1 MSHFFLMTGCRL
13 QLFSYMSHLSFTTG
27 HTLYL
32 FLYMSHHS
40 FTVGHTLHL
49 FLYMSPICPHNFPS
63 VFFKMLVI
71 FRVLPVPAPGKSI
84 SGKKPVTQI
93 IVINLVRKIPT
104 PVNICF
110 CVCRLNRQLS
120 VDGFYIGVIK
130 CIDVNCH
137 AQTVF

>member
-1 MSHFFLMTGCRL
+1 
-13 QLFSYMSHLSFTTG
+13 
-27 HTLYL
+27 
-32 FLYMSHHS
+32 
-40 FTVGHTLHL
+40 
-49 FLYMSPICPHNFPS
+49 
-63 VFFKMLVI
+63 MLI
-71 FRVLPVPAPGKSI
+71 ILRMCPVPTPGKSI
-84 SGKKPVTQI
+84 SGKKLVTQI

-120 VDGFYIGVIK
+120 VDGFYLGVIK